1 LGYWGFKT
9 GNGTLAKIGLGVGA
23 PLVAAVVWGM
33 FVSAQA
39 PAVLPGLVVLVLQV
53 LVFGSAAGG
62 LVATGH
68 RTLAT
73 VFVVIVVNNAVL
85 MRMSGGSDLL
95 LAGRPIHSSA

>member
-1 LGYWGFKT
+1 
-9 GNGTLAKIGLGVGA
+9 
-23 PLVAAVVWGM
+23 M

-53 LVFGSAAGG
+53 LVFGSAAAG

-73 VFVVIVVNNAVL
+73 VFVVIIVTNAVL
-85 MRMSGGSDLL
+85 SMSGDSDLL